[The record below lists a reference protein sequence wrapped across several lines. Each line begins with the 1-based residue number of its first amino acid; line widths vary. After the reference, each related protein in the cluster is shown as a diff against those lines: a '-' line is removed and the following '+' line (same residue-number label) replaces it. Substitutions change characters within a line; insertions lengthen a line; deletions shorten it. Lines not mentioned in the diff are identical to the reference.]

1 MPRWAA
7 MWLVVML
14 RSPWSLN
21 SSVALWMILSLVF
34 IADPSAEP
42 RGKVIEVESPFAAR
56 DKLFGNF
63 KLAHYTTALTGSHTG
78 PPYARQTP

>member
-1 MPRWAA
+1 

-21 SSVALWMILSLVF
+21 SSMALWMILSLVF
-34 IADPSAEP
+34 IADPSAGPEGEKSSRSNP
-42 RGKVIEVESPFAAR
+42 PAAR

-63 KLAHYTTALTGSHTG
+63 KLAHYTQL
-78 PPYARQTP
+78 